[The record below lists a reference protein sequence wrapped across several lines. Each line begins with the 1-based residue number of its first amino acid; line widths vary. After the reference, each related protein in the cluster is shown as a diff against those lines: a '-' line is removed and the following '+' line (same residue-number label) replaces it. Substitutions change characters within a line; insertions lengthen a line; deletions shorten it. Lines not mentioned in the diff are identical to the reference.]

1 VEAEDDDENIL
12 WFVWESLLHI
22 KRAEN
27 VIQAIKMVI
36 DANKKRQKEKE
47 FDGSAKGEKAKAGQK
62 KGVND
67 NSQVKNAKSQRQWK
81 PSKKLLGQ

>member
-1 VEAEDDDENIL
+1 VEAEGDDENIP
-12 WFVWESLLHI
+12 WFVWESFLHT

-27 VIQAIKMVI
+27 VIQTIQMVI

-47 FDGSAKGEKAKAGQK
+47 FDGSAKGKKAKASQQ
-62 KGVND
+62 KGVD
-67 NSQVKNAKSQRQWK
+67 DKSQVKNTRSQQQQK